1 MKIIMLI
8 TLSLTLTMVSCSKK
22 KGADAPT
29 SSSGGG
35 GSSTSITYY
44 SSDTSRVATTAL
56 NTGKTVS
63 SCSCSSTDSNITV
76 SCSVVLGKC
85 YLSSS
90 VSNGDTS
97 SKTVSV
103 TANYSPS
110 GSATTD
116 YTLTHSPVT
125 PPAPTL
131 SAPTATGLDTSGAT
145 PTLTSTISN
154 PISDIT
160 FPSDHSVSSCT
171 YTGTLPAGLTFDST
185 DCSIQGTPSAGTTS
199 SGQTITVSPTGAG
212 GAGTT
217 QTVKIIIP
225 VPPVVS
231 LNTSSSPDVVAT
243 DSTHLVL
250 TAHSGDST
258 GLQLSVSDFPITGCT
273 INPSLPAGMTL
284 DSTNCSI
291 SGNSL
296 TQTPSTGNTYTI
308 TPTGAGG
315 AASSIELKIKT
326 YTKWCDGHTDT
337 GSSSNGKKTGD
348 GLSGNPFI
356 LCGKD
361 GIKFLKN
368 TTSNDYPTV
377 YYYKLQSD
385 VDLSS
390 TSGYTS
396 PYLTYLPIGNSNEK
410 FNGVFDGAG
419 YKISNQLVSE
429 TTATAY
435 GLFTYTS
442 GSAEIKNFILDNS
455 SISVPGLVGGI
466 IGNATS
472 GTTKI
477 SNIIVV
483 NSKVASSATTDAG
496 NLVGLVSS
504 GANLDI
510 SNVLIHSAQASSGSK
525 TSVFVGSSPGGTIS
539 FTDAIYDAAM
549 TSYLAQ
555 SGSPS
560 GITSF
565 ALSTLKSDSSAT
577 TYGGIASSS
586 AWDLS
591 PVKASGG
598 STPLL
603 IKRAEQRYTDTVVKP

>member
-1 MKIIMLI
+1 
-8 TLSLTLTMVSCSKK
+8 
-22 KGADAPT
+22 
-29 SSSGGG
+29 
-35 GSSTSITYY
+35 
-44 SSDTSRVATTAL
+44 
-56 NTGKTVS
+56 
-63 SCSCSSTDSNITV
+63 
-76 SCSVVLGKC
+76 
-85 YLSSS
+85 
-90 VSNGDTS
+90 
-97 SKTVSV
+97 
-103 TANYSPS
+103 
-110 GSATTD
+110 
-116 YTLTHSPVT
+116 
-125 PPAPTL
+125 
-131 SAPTATGLDTSGAT
+131 
-145 PTLTSTISN
+145 
-154 PISDIT
+154 
-160 FPSDHSVSSCT
+160 
-171 YTGTLPAGLTFDST
+171 
-185 DCSIQGTPSAGTTS
+185 
-199 SGQTITVSPTGAG
+199 
-212 GAGTT
+212 
-217 QTVKIIIP
+217 
-225 VPPVVS
+225 
-231 LNTSSSPDVVAT
+231 
-243 DSTHLVL
+243 
-250 TAHSGDST
+250 
-258 GLQLSVSDFPITGCT
+258 
-273 INPSLPAGMTL
+273 
-284 DSTNCSI
+284 
-291 SGNSL
+291 
-296 TQTPSTGNTYTI
+296 
-308 TPTGAGG
+308 
-315 AASSIELKIKT
+315 
-326 YTKWCDGHTDT
+326 
-337 GSSSNGKKTGD
+337 
-348 GLSGNPFI
+348 
-356 LCGKD
+356 
-361 GIKFLKN
+361 
-368 TTSNDYPTV
+368 
-377 YYYKLQSD
+377 
-385 VDLSS
+385 
-390 TSGYTS
+390 
-396 PYLTYLPIGNSNEK
+396 
-410 FNGVFDGAG
+410 VFDGAG
-419 YKISNQLVSE
+419 CKISNQLVSE